1 MFSGITETLG
11 IIQHIQH
18 ENDCT
23 HLTIQHHGL
32 FNDINIGDS
41 IAVNGTCLT
50 VTSFDANT
58 FSVTAV
64 PETLRLTNLGL
75 LKNNDAVNLERAIR
89 ANQRIGGHYV
99 QGHIDTLA
107 TIKSIQPDGKGAII
121 VDFMLDKQW
130 QRYLIHKGYI
140 AIDGMSLTV
149 METHDQGF
157 KVTFIP
163 HTQTVTV
170 VQHYSLRHRVNIEVD
185 MMSKTIEKLLM
196 KEVAV

>member
-11 IIQHIQH
+11 LIQQVHH
-18 ENDCT
+18 HNDCT
-23 HLTIQHHGL
+23 HFIIQHRGL
-32 FNDINIGDS
+32 FDDLNIGDS
-41 IAVNGTCLT
+41 VAVNGTCLT
-50 VTSFDANT
+50 VTQFEATT

-75 LKNNDAVNLERAIR
+75 LKVNDAVNLERAIR

-107 TIKSIQPDGKGAII
+107 TINNIQQDGKGAII
-121 VDFMLDKQW
+121 VDFSLERKW

-170 VQHYSLRHRVNIEVD
+170 VQHYRVGHRVNIEID

>member
-11 IIQHIQH
+11 LIQQIRE
-18 ENDCT
+18 ENHCT
-23 HLTIQHHGL
+23 HFIIQHHGL
-32 FNDINIGDS
+32 FDDLNIGDS
-41 IAVNGTCLT
+41 VAVNGTCLT
-50 VTSFDANT
+50 VTQFDSTT

-64 PETLRLTNLGL
+64 PETLRVTNLGL
-75 LKNNDAVNLERAIR
+75 LKINSSVNLERAIR

-99 QGHIDTLA
+99 QGHVDTLA
-107 TIKSIQPDGKGAII
+107 TINAIEQDGEGAII
-121 VDFMLDKQW
+121 VDFSLEKKW

-163 HTQTVTV
+163 HTQAVTV
-170 VQHYSLRHRVNIEVD
+170 VQHYVVGHRVNIEVD
-185 MMSKTIEKLLM
+185 MMSKTIEKLM
-196 KEVAV
+196 REVAV